1 MFINIPFEELERD
14 VLNLFSSSEE
24 LSTNIFNLCI
34 DYATNTVEGM
44 NRATREEYVLFCFS
58 NYDIYLANRF
68 SDYKI
73 EFVNNGVKIEIWT
86 TREKTL

>member
-1 MFINIPFEELERD
+1 MFIHIPFEELERD

-24 LSTNIFNLCI
+24 LRTNIFNLCI

-44 NRATREEYVLFCFS
+44 NRTTRKEYVLFHFS
-58 NYDIYLANRF
+58 NYDMYLANRS

-73 EFVNNGVKIEIWT
+73 EFVNSGVKIEIWN